1 MKGTVTV
8 VIPAYNRVKYI
19 KQAIDSVLNQTYKNI
34 ELIVIDDGSSDGTYD
49 LLESYSGQLILLT
62 HENRKNKG
70 QSASINLGLSQAQGE
85 FIAVLD
91 SDDYWELN
99 KLKIQVAYMNKN
111 PDIGLLYT
119 NGYGVNESGE
129 VIYPYHKDNHVEI
142 NDPNNVLVDCYL
154 ALPVNSLVRKKVYD
168 EVGGFN
174 ETYRAAQ
181 DHDMLIRIA
190 EKTNL
195 AYLPDFL
202 FYYRRHDQ
210 SISYMGTETRWR
222 MGFKILKAAENRYPY
237 KKRTIKKRKAVLNF
251 RLAQCFYKQ
260 KKFTSAFLCLIKSA
274 LLDPL
279 RSAKVLLKI
288 EKNY

>member
-1 MKGTVTV
+1 MNGLVTV
-8 VIPAYNRVKYI
+8 IVPAYNRGKYI
-19 KQAIDSVLNQTYKNI
+19 IQAVESVLNQTYKKI
-34 ELIVIDDGSSDGTYD
+34 ELIVIDDGSTDDTYGLLQEYSDRLT
-49 LLESYSGQLILLT
+49 LLT
-62 HENRKNKG
+62 HENRLNKG
-70 QSASINLGLSQAQGE
+70 QSASINLGLKQAQGE

-99 KLKIQVAYMNKN
+99 KLEIQVAYMNKN

-119 NGYGVNESGE
+119 NGYGVSESGE
-129 VIYPYHKDNHVEI
+129 IIYPYHKDNHVEM
-142 NDPNNVLVDCYL
+142 NDPNKVLVDCYL

-202 FYYRRHDQ
+202 FYYRRHPQ
-210 SISYMGTETRWR
+210 SISYQGTETRWR
-222 MGFKILKAAENRYPY
+222 VGFKILKAAESRYPY
-237 KKRTIKKRKAVLNF
+237 KKQTIKKRKAVLNF
-251 RLAQCFYKQ
+251 RLAQCFYRQ
-260 KKFTSAFLCLIKSA
+260 KKLISAVLCLLKSA
-274 LLDPL
+274 LLDPS
-279 RSAKVLLKI
+279 RSARVLLKI